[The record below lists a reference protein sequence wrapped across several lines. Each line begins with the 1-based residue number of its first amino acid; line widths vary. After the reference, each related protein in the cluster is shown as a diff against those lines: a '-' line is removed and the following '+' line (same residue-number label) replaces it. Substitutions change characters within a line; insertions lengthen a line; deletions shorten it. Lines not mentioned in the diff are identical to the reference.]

1 MIFLKRIGL
10 KSLLEKEIA
19 QPMREVDL
27 VERSSHLRLLSIV
40 NYEGMDWDKNTL
52 SIVLECVL
60 PIFSCL
66 RAAAAHSFPLAHK

>member
-1 MIFLKRIGL
+1 MVFLKRIGL

-27 VERSSHLRLLSIV
+27 VERSSHLSIV
-40 NYEGMDWDKNTL
+40 KYEGMDWDKNTL

>member
-1 MIFLKRIGL
+1 MVSLKRIGL

-27 VERSSHLRLLSIV
+27 VKRLSHLSFV
-40 NYEGMDWDKNTL
+40 KYEVMAWDKNTL